1 MNYNFLV
8 NTEREFADSRE
19 LRQQATLSRLLEIS
33 MKLLGHLELDPL
45 LQSIAAGVTEILNG
59 DSGGI
64 YRYDAESGELR
75 PVFPVKQPKEA
86 LYTIKAGEGMAGKVI
101 QTGQPMK
108 VDNYDD
114 WHGRTPQQ
122 RRGTV
127 GPVMQAP
134 MKSGDQLLGVIYV
147 ERSVGRPTFQDE
159 DMESLVLFANYAA
172 IAISNAQIYERS
184 RLAAAEL
191 ASLYETSLDL
201 TNQLAVSDVLDRII
215 NRAKN
220 LVRGKYGQFY
230 QYEEERKLLVAVFP
244 SNFPGGLTGLMEP
257 GEGLSGRVFTTRK
270 PLMIADYDKWEGR
283 APNTPTGIFTRTI
296 GIPVEHRDEILGVLT
311 LSRDASE
318 PPFSAADLR
327 LLSLFASQAAIA
339 LANAQ
344 QYEELQ
350 KLYAQVKDKEHL
362 ESELRIAHSMQAT
375 LLPKKLP
382 RLKGWDMA
390 AMWIPAQIISGDFY
404 DVFAVHGSRLGIV
417 IADVA
422 GKGMPAAL
430 FMALCRT
437 LTRTLCI
444 DGRPPQTAITRVNDL
459 ILADS
464 SSDWFVTLFYG
475 VLEPKT
481 GTFTYVN
488 AGHNLPL
495 WYRADK
501 KQITPLRAKGIALGV
516 MPSIELEEKVIQ
528 MGRGDSLLMYTDGMT
543 EAIDV
548 DGGFFGE
555 RRLHASLKALA
566 KKTPKSILDKLQK
579 EVLDFSRGRPASD
592 DLTAVLLKRNASR

>member
-1 MNYNFLV
+1 MNYNFLTSMKNDFV
-8 NTEREFADSRE
+8 GSKEI
-19 LRQQATLSRLLEIS
+19 RQQATLSRLLEIS
-33 MKLLGHLELDPL
+33 MQLLGHLELDPL

-64 YRYDAESGELR
+64 YLYDAERGELR

-86 LYTIKAGEGMAGKVI
+86 LYTIKPGEGLAGRVL
-101 QTGQPMK
+101 QSGQPMK
-108 VDNYDD
+108 VDNYDE
-114 WHGRTPQQ
+114 WQGRTAQQ
-122 RRGTV
+122 KRGTV

-134 MKSGDQLLGVIYV
+134 VKVGSELLGVIYV
-147 ERSVGRPTFQDE
+147 ERSVGRPPFLDE
-159 DMESLVLFANYAA
+159 DMESLLLFANYAA
-172 IAISNAQIYERS
+172 IGISNAQIYAEAKR
-184 RLAAAEL
+184 AAAEL

-230 QYEEERKLLVAVFP
+230 QFDQERNLLVAVFP
-244 SNFPGGLTGLMEP
+244 SNFPGGLTGLMEL
-257 GEGLSGRVFTTRK
+257 GQGLSGRVFVTRQ

-283 APNTPTGIFTRTI
+283 APNTPTGIFRRTI
-296 GIPVEHRDEILGVLT
+296 GIPVEHRGEILGVLT
-311 LSRDASE
+311 LSRGASE
-318 PPFSAADLR
+318 PPFDAADLR

-382 RLKGWDMA
+382 RLKGWELA
-390 AMWIPAQIISGDFY
+390 AMWTPAQIISGDFY
-404 DVFAVHGSRLGIV
+404 DVFSVYGGGLGLV

-444 DGRPPQTAITRVNDL
+444 EGRPPQAAITRVNDL

-464 SSDWFVTLFYG
+464 YSDWFVTLFYG

-501 KQITPLRAKGIALGV
+501 KRITPLRAKGIALGV
-516 MPSIELEEKVIQ
+516 MPSIELQEKVIQ
-528 MGRGDSLLMYTDGMT
+528 MGRGDVLLMYTDGVT
-543 EAIDV
+543 EAMNAS
-548 DGGFFGE
+548 GGFFGE
-555 RRLHASLKALA
+555 RRLHAKLKALA
-566 KKTPKSILDKLQK
+566 KKAPKAILDNLQS
-579 EVLDFSRGRPASD
+579 EILDFSRGRPASD
-592 DLTAVLLKRNASR
+592 DLTTVLLKRNV

>member
-8 NTEREFADSRE
+8 NTEKDFADSRE
-19 LRQQATLSRLLEIS
+19 MRQQATLSRLLEIS

-64 YRYDAESGELR
+64 YRYDADSGDLR

-86 LYTIKAGEGMAGKVI
+86 LYTIKPGEGLAGKVM
-101 QTGQPMK
+101 QSGQPMK

-122 RRGTV
+122 RRGTI

-134 MKSGDQLLGVIYV
+134 MKSGDELLGVIYV

-159 DMESLVLFANYAA
+159 DMESLLLFANYAA
-172 IAISNAQIYERS
+172 IAISNAQIYEKS
-184 RLAAAEL
+184 RLAAEEL
-191 ASLYETSLDL
+191 SSLYETSLDL

-215 NRAKN
+215 NRAKK

-230 QYEEERKLLVAVFP
+230 QFDEERRLLVAIFP

-283 APNTPTGIFTRTI
+283 AKDTPTGIFTRTI

-318 PPFSAADLR
+318 PPFNAADLR

-350 KLYAQVKDKEHL
+350 KLYAQVKEKEHL
-362 ESELRIAHSMQAT
+362 ESELRIAHGMQAT

-382 RLKGWDMA
+382 RLKGWEMA
-390 AMWIPAQIISGDFY
+390 AMWTAAQIISGDFY
-404 DVFAVHGSRLGIV
+404 DVFSIPNGRLGIV
-417 IADVA
+417 IADVT
-422 GKGMPAAL
+422 GKGMQAAL

-437 LTRTLCI
+437 LTRTLSM
-444 DGRPPQTAITRVNDL
+444 DGRPPQAAITRVNDL

-464 SSDWFVTLFYG
+464 YSDLFVTLFYG
-475 VLEPKT
+475 VLEPKQ

-495 WYRADK
+495 WYQSK
-501 KQITPLRAKGIALGV
+501 NKQITPLRAKGVALGI
-516 MPSIELEEKVIQ
+516 MPRIELQEKVIQ
-528 MGRGDSLLMYTDGMT
+528 MERGDIVLMYTDGIT
-543 EAIDV
+543 EANDAS
-548 DGGFFGE
+548 GNFFGE
-555 RRLHASLKALA
+555 PRLHTRLA
-566 KKTPKSILDKLQK
+566 ELSQETPKAILAKLQK
-579 EVLDFSRGRPASD
+579 EILDFSRGLPVSD
-592 DLTAVLLKRNASR
+592 DLTAVLLKKSA